1 VSDAQDSGPVIDRR
15 PSWEEPAVSV
25 RTIARSLVLAAAL
38 LAAAGAGQ
46 ARADTYDFSSFLP
59 GNPSVYRFADCTVEV
74 GVVLDP
80 WGHPPSY
87 FQVIG
92 GVRVNCRSSHRWIS
106 ATVREVYYQSSP
118 SGAYYTG
125 APGYGSV
132 SNSTGFG
139 SWIAHTNGIC
149 GTGYWYTVAWVSTY
163 ENGTSAPL
171 ATPAR
176 YTAATR
182 C

>member
-1 VSDAQDSGPVIDRR
+1 M
-15 PSWEEPAVSV
+15 SV
-25 RTIARSLVLAAAL
+25 RTITRSAVLAAAL

-46 ARADTYDFSSFLP
+46 ASAATYQFSSFVP

-80 WGHPPSY
+80 WGQLSS

-92 GVRVNCRSSHRWIS
+92 GVRVNCRSAHRW
-106 ATVREVYYQSSP
+106 VRP
-118 SGAYYTG
+118 RCGRPTT
-125 APGYGSV
+125 APARPAPTTPAARAPDRGQQH
-132 SNSTGFG
+132 GFG

-163 ENGTSAPL
+163 KNGTSAAL
-171 ATPAR
+171 ATPAQ
-176 YTAATR
+176 YAAATR

>member
-1 VSDAQDSGPVIDRR
+1 
-15 PSWEEPAVSV
+15 VSV
-25 RTIARSLVLAAAL
+25 RTIIRSTVLAAAL

-46 ARADTYDFSSFLP
+46 ARAATYDFSSFLP

-80 WGHPPSY
+80 WGNQSSY
-87 FQVIG
+87 QVIG
-92 GVRVNCRSSHRWIS
+92 GVRVNCRSQHRWVS
-106 ATVREVYYQSSP
+106 ATVREAYYQYSP

-125 APGYGSV
+125 SPGSGSV
-132 SNSTGFG
+132 SYSTGFG

-176 YTAATR
+176 YGAATR